1 MIVTFFGATII
12 GVVKMYFMKGL
23 PDPPEVVAKQ
33 LELLLDRNFQ
43 IASFLWN
50 KTSINFRSK
59 YSELILK

>member
-43 IASFLWN
+43 MQRGYF
-50 KTSINFRSK
+50 INRFYRVI
-59 YSELILK
+59 E

>member
-33 LELLLDRNFQ
+33 LGLLLDRNF
-43 IASFLWN
+43 
-50 KTSINFRSK
+50 
-59 YSELILK
+59 